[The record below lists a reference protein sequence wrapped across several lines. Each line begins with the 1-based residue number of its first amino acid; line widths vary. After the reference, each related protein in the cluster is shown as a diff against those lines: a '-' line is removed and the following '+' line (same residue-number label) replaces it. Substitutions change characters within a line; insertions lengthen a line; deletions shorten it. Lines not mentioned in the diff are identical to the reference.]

1 MAHALTHRR
10 SDGGVP
16 RSAGA
21 LSEAVATVA
30 RLPVPVLIYVLCV
43 VFPVSFSL
51 GSLNLTS
58 VRLLLIVMIIPLTIR
73 LLMGKYGRVIATDI
87 LFMLHILWAT
97 VALAVNNPDRV
108 IEQAGSVG
116 IEFIGGYVLARAYI
130 RSPEDFLGLCRLL
143 VGLVLVLLP
152 FAIVEAV
159 TERHPLLEILGSLPG
174 LGTVPEIAQD
184 KRLGFNRVQGAFA
197 HAIHFGLF
205 AAIAMS
211 MCVVGLK
218 GTMNTARRLISGTLI
233 FVTGFLA
240 LSSAAIIALALQLGL
255 LLWSI
260 VFKRLR
266 WRWWFLV
273 SLFVMAYIAVDLL
286 SDRKPI
292 YVFVSYMTFSAGTG
306 YYRVLTFEWGMVNVV
321 ANPIFGIGLNDWVRA
336 PWMITASVDNYWLLM
351 AMSYGIPGFLFVAL
365 GYIIVLWRVMWRDLE
380 GDAQLMQLRR
390 AWVFNFM
397 GLSFMLFTVHVWGNM
412 YSFVFFMF
420 GAGVWFLE
428 ALPRSGGSY
437 DATVPQAPAKPQK
450 PPRPDAPGPD
460 RPAPPARPKSRFTR
474 F

>member
-1 MAHALTHRR
+1 MTQALTHRR
-10 SDGGVP
+10 PDARDP
-16 RSAGA
+16 RAAGA
-21 LSEAVATVA
+21 FSEAVATVA
-30 RLPVPVLIYVLCV
+30 RLPVPVLIYVMCV
-43 VFPVSFSL
+43 VFPVSIPV
-51 GSLNLTS
+51 GPLNMTS

-73 LLMGKYGRVIATDI
+73 LLMGKYGRVLATDI
-87 LFMLHILWAT
+87 LFFCHVLWAT

-108 IEQAGSVG
+108 VEQAGSIG

-143 VGLVLVLLP
+143 VGIVLFLMP

-211 MCVVGLK
+211 LCVVGLK
-218 GTMNTARRLISGTLI
+218 GTMNTTRRLVSSALI
-233 FVTGFLA
+233 FITGFLA

-260 VFKRLR
+260 IFRR
-266 WRWWFLV
+266 FWWRWWLLAG
-273 SLFVMAYIAVDLL
+273 LFVLAYVAVDLL
-286 SDRKPI
+286 SNRKPI
-292 YVFVSYMTFSAGTG
+292 YVFFSYMTFSAGTG
-306 YYRVLTFEWGMVNVV
+306 YYRVLTFEWGMVNVF
-321 ANPIFGIGLNDWVRA
+321 ANPVFGIGLNDWVRA
-336 PWMITASVDNYWLLM
+336 EWMVTSSVDNFWLLM

-365 GYIIVLWRVMWRDLE
+365 GYIIVLWRVMWRNLE

-390 AWVFNFM
+390 AWVFTFM

-428 ALPRSGGSY
+428 ATPRHERKDDNEAEPEPIRSQSVVRAG
-437 DATVPQAPAKPQK
+437 QQ
-450 PPRPDAPGPD
+450 
-460 RPAPPARPKSRFTR
+460 APPAGHKSRFTR